1 MNHILLRVLKYPPR
15 KNDLFWILIE
25 LILNRS
31 SKEAI
36 WTFLTYYLMT
46 LQCYTNGI
54 RYHTELFDSNTGTGD
69 FQFQFTGDFK
79 SWVLDYIL
87 VIFRFQLFLH
97 HLNQVRPW
105 IEPNVTCSGFK
116 AEGYHLDWL
125 KSKNKQK
132 LQLFTKPIEQCLISD
147 HLLEPDFLII
157 RSICPIKLA
166 IYWAINHPYS
176 ISEVFFIDLSI
187 SDRMS
192 RYLIIWR
199 ANMNGAKIPRHHYL
213 NIIHVKR

>member
-1 MNHILLRVLKYPPR
+1 MVLEFSILAKAFQNSLAYAY
-15 KNDLFWILIE
+15 LFWILIE

-105 IEPNVTCSGFK
+105 IEPKVTCSGFK
-116 AEGYHLDWL
+116 AEWYHLDWL

-157 RSICPIKLA
+157 RSICPIKLGNLLDYKSS
-166 IYWAINHPYS
+166 IFDIWSFLYWP
-176 ISEVFFIDLSI
+176 
-187 SDRMS
+187 
-192 RYLIIWR
+192 
-199 ANMNGAKIPRHHYL
+199 
-213 NIIHVKR
+213 

>member
-69 FQFQFTGDFK
+69 FQFQFTGDF
-79 SWVLDYIL
+79 SATVLDYIL
-87 VIFRFQLFLH
+87 VILRFHLFV
-97 HLNQVRPW
+97 Q
-105 IEPNVTCSGFK
+105 ICSSGFV
-116 AEGYHLDWL
+116 HPDL
-125 KSKNKQK
+125 KPKDTIKTDGNLRINKN
-132 LQLFTKPIEQCLISD
+132 CS
-147 HLLEPDFLII
+147 LL
-157 RSICPIKLA
+157 
-166 IYWAINHPYS
+166 
-176 ISEVFFIDLSI
+176 
-187 SDRMS
+187 
-192 RYLIIWR
+192 
-199 ANMNGAKIPRHHYL
+199 L
-213 NIIHVKR
+213 NLLNNS